1 MPPVFS
7 LLLSSAEDILLLL
20 KHWAVGTYGGF
31 LAKLS
36 EVEKDLKYIV
46 SSAALPPDRSW
57 HDILKADD

>member
-46 SSAALPPDRSW
+46 SSAALPLDRS
-57 HDILKADD
+57 

>member
-46 SSAALPPDRSW
+46 SSAALLCPQTG
-57 HDILKADD
+57 HA